1 MLTSGSFWKRS
12 EILKPYV
19 LKTRDGFLLGL
30 APDADRASPCPHCV
44 FSWLKDRNV
53 WVEKVS
59 LNELTLRRDLIAD
72 LLTENT
78 PHTLYEVS
86 KDGTAIRMDC
96 LVFPHPRC
104 SCNKTRYIQKTQV
117 TKNTNYAFS
126 PLLKIFCTRFGTPEG
141 NLWLTRASGAT
152 VFSEE
157 MLTVYGVEKDK
168 EVSRSRAIEEW
179 MKKAVQSDLP
189 YRIKRGELIATE
201 VLQTGEYEL
210 LGSSPEPQTVMGAVG
225 AGKNREEATLNALIE
240 LAKATTLKR
249 YSQSMK
255 NPLLVVG
262 ANQFIRE
269 KAPFFLLQEYDLHLL
284 FYPNSTQAW
293 VMGMVAVSRVR
304 TEEKPTFVFSAHSD
318 IQEALNQLFYRVL
331 EVLKPEEE
339 VAGKM
344 TVKPPTHK
352 LGSSKMNMWWIH
364 WIYRCPKIALK
375 EIQSLES
382 YSRNLADWRAYYR
395 DGQEPVSIW
404 SVNTPHLP
412 ASIRTLVKVQSP
424 LRDRVHQLRNVN
436 GIGTW
441 AHFQDALA

>member
-12 EILKPYV
+12 EVLKPYV
-19 LKTRDGFLLGL
+19 LKTRDGFLLGV
-30 APDADRASPCPHCV
+30 APEADKASPCPHCV

-53 WVEKVS
+53 WVEKSS
-59 LNELTLRRDLIAD
+59 LAELTLRRDLITD

-78 PHTLYEVS
+78 PHTLYEIS
-86 KDGTAIRMDC
+86 QDGSAIRMDC
-96 LVFPHPRC
+96 LVFPHPQC
-104 SCNKTRYIQKTQV
+104 SCNKTRYIQKTHV

-141 NLWLTRASGAT
+141 NLWLTRATGAT

-157 MLTVYGVEKDK
+157 MLTVFGVEKDK
-168 EVSRSRAIEEW
+168 EQSRSKAIEEW
-179 MKKAVQSDLP
+179 MKKAVQADLP
-189 YRIKRGELIATE
+189 HRIKKGELIASE

-210 LGSSPEPQTVMGAVG
+210 LGKSTDSQSVMGAVG

-240 LAKATTLKR
+240 LAKSTTLRR

-293 VMGMVAVSRVR
+293 VMGMVAVSRTR
-304 TEEKPTFVFSAHSD
+304 TDEKPTFVFAAHTD
-318 IQEALNQLFYRVL
+318 IQEALNQLFYKVL

-339 VAGKM
+339 SSGKM
-344 TVKPPTHK
+344 SVKPAAHK

-382 YSRNLADWRAYYR
+382 YSRNLEDWRAYYR
-395 DGQEPVSIW
+395 DGQEPVSVW
-404 SVNTPHLP
+404 SVNTPSLP

-424 LRDRVHQLRNVN
+424 LRDRVHPLRNIN
-436 GIGTW
+436 GIGIWTD
-441 AHFQDALA
+441 FQDALA